1 MDEVSPGAFLV
12 VADSPKAR
20 ETVRNVCK
28 THEDTVVRRFGRAIL
43 LEPTE
48 FGAFLAFWLRQKH
61 GDAVTVRATRPVD
74 ERRRRYRRASDA
86 ALAFANR
93 EHERTPYPKFAAG
106 TEHPRPAEMR
116 ERTVGPDGSREE
128 ATGD

>member
-12 VADSPKAR
+12 IADSPKAR
-20 ETVRNVCK
+20 ETVRNVCN
-28 THEDTVVRRFGRAIL
+28 THEDTVVRRFGRAVL

-61 GDAVTVRATRPVD
+61 GDTVRVRTTRPVA
-74 ERRRRYRRASDA
+74 EGRQRYRRASDA

-93 EHERTPYPKFAAG
+93 EHERTPYPKFAVG
-106 TEHPRPAEMR
+106 TEHPQPVEMHDR
-116 ERTVGPDGSREE
+116 AVGPDGSREE